1 MKKNLIYK
9 FLGIFLIVIFLNF
22 NNVLAGKDD
31 LLLKDEGGKGYSISD
46 AGDACK
52 YFDEDKDGHLTID
65 EIKSKNDGSA
75 ESDRNLTILQQYID
89 DGGYMSDSW
98 ASYFKKIEGDQSV
111 ENDELVKY
119 VLDEWNKRRTEEGLD
134 EVSNTDLAEWG
145 EVRQFYS
152 PKKVGEAGTTG
163 SNLENIMDSA
173 DEFVDEANDTANVKT
188 SALQDFSNTFYGI
201 FLAVATAVT
210 VIVGIIIGIKYMVSS
225 AGERANVKQM
235 LVPYAVGC
243 VVVYGSFGIWALV
256 VSLLN
261 NV

>member
-1 MKKNLIYK
+1 MRKDLIYK
-9 FLGIFLIVIFLNF
+9 ILLLFLLFLISNITQVFASKEDLEEDTYLKSNGKTSITEDQWNNTFAEVDENGDDKLSNDEVKNASDNQIGILQFGILHGNVGGSSPKTNKRLVNSRDTIETEF
-22 NNVLAGKDD
+22 NNRRDEYD
-31 LLLKDEGGKGYSISD
+31 LSSLEDSRGSTGY
-46 AGDACK
+46 
-52 YFDEDKDGHLTID
+52 DK
-65 EIKSKNDGSA
+65 
-75 ESDRNLTILQQYID
+75 
-89 DGGYMSDSW
+89 
-98 ASYFKKIEGDQSV
+98 
-111 ENDELVKY
+111 
-119 VLDEWNKRRTEEGLD
+119 
-134 EVSNTDLAEWG
+134 
-145 EVRQFYS
+145 FYS

>member
-1 MKKNLIYK
+1 MKKSILNK
-9 FLGIFLIVIFLNF
+9 FLIIFFIGIQLCWTDVF
-22 NNVLAGKDD
+22 AAKDD
-31 LLLKDEGGKGYSISD
+31 LLLKDEGGKGYAPADIRK
-46 AGDACK
+46 ACE
-52 YFDEDKDGHLTID
+52 YFDTDGNGHISVE
-65 EIKSKNDGSA
+65 EIKSKSNDN
-75 ESDRNLTILQQYID
+75 SDKTDRYLTILRAFVGDNSLGSDSNKGFISKE
-89 DGGYMSDSW
+89 DGGVN
-98 ASYFKKIEGDQSV
+98 V
-111 ENDELVKY
+111 ELGKAVRE
-119 VLDEWNKRRTEEGLD
+119 EHNKRREEEGLEPISDTALD
-134 EVSNTDLAEWG
+134 EYIGIRE
-145 EVRQFYS
+145 FYS
-152 PKKVGEAGTTG
+152 PKKVGDSGTTG